1 VINIPRLEQLRVYA
15 QRLLDER
22 EAQFA
27 AQPRSLFRQAL
38 VETAR
43 REVEDLTR
51 QLVEA
56 KQRREVEVV
65 ELHLTGPAAAAGSL
79 PLHVLGPLVEAFE
92 DMLVQAGRF
101 IRDGSAKKSLVA
113 EVRSLFDVR
122 LAPSPRGSGSA
133 NLFITLN
140 TAPDLFGGSLSEE
153 ALART
158 FGLLATESAEDVASR
173 VGTYGRAG
181 ARGLYRFLKTLEEAQ
196 LEATL
201 RWLTPTDEERVWQGS
216 DAPVRRLRTTLE
228 SIVTGEPE
236 EIAFEGIVYTESIRG
251 KFEVKT
257 HAGFIYSGTVPLEVM
272 PMLVAVSVGEECQGI
287 LLETVT
293 RNTTT
298 GLEKRS
304 YELKTI
310 EPAHRTKATKP
321 AQLPLPF

>member
-1 VINIPRLEQLRVYA
+1 MINVARLEQLRVYA

-27 AQPRSLFRQAL
+27 HNPRSLFRQAL

-56 KQRREVEVV
+56 KQQREVEVV
-65 ELHLTGPAAAAGSL
+65 EIHLTGPAASAGSL

-101 IRDGSAKKSLVA
+101 IRDGAAKKSLVA

-122 LAPSPRGSGSA
+122 LARLGSGSA
-133 NLFITLN
+133 RLFVTLN

-153 ALART
+153 ALGRT
-158 FGLLATESAEDVASR
+158 FGLLAVDSPEDVTSR
-173 VGTYGRAG
+173 VATFGRAG
-181 ARGLYRFLKTLEEAQ
+181 ARGLLRFLKILEDAQ

-201 RWLTPTDEERVWQGS
+201 RWLTPTDEERTWAGT
-216 DAPVRRLRTTLE
+216 DAPITRLRTTLE

-257 HAGFIYSGTVPLEVM
+257 HAGTIYSGTVPLEVM
-272 PMLVAVSVGEECQGI
+272 PSLVAVSVGDECHGVV
-287 LLETVT
+287 LETVT